1 MNNQDTASKIID
13 RLLSRIATLTREN
26 AILSVMVE
34 EQNEELNG
42 ITSAF
47 QMKITV
53 IKQKRGF

>member
-34 EQNEELNG
+34 EQNEELKRV
-42 ITSAF
+42 TA
-47 QMKITV
+47 
-53 IKQKRGF
+53 KQKAENSVTKEE